1 MEAEIVA
8 IGTEL
13 LLGVTV
19 DTNSAYLAQ
28 QLGTIGVLVRR
39 VTLVR
44 DDLAEIVTTL
54 QDALG
59 RVDLVICSGG
69 LGPTGDDLTREAIAQ
84 ATERPLEFHQTLLDD
99 IAARFAAFKRT
110 MSESNRQQAYV
121 PQGAH
126 IIRNP
131 RGTAPAFVAEGGAAR
146 EGRLIAAL
154 PGVPQELIYLT
165 ENALLPYL
173 RDEHGLNEVLVVREL
188 RVSGLTEAD
197 AGERIADI
205 MLGEN
210 PVVGITAKRGQHTI
224 RIAAKGKGREA
235 AEALIE
241 PLVELIRQ
249 RFGVHLLGE
258 ETVEQRVARLLAERG
273 VQLALV
279 ETDLNAPVYRALTE
293 TPAGKQAL
301 VHVTIQPALAPENHD
316 YPALARSLA
325 AGADALHADAR
336 LVLLIEPGEGS
347 FKTVHLALGTAGSP
361 QIRHLARGFDWGLPQ
376 ASDFV
381 ATAALELL
389 RRWLES
395 SGPDAA
401 SEESEQP
408 NRPA

>member
-28 QLGTIGVLVRR
+28 QLGTIGVPVRR

-44 DDLAEIVTTL
+44 DDLAEIVTTI
-54 QDALG
+54 QDALR
-59 RVDLVICSGG
+59 RVELVICSGG

-84 ATERPLEFHQTLLDD
+84 ATGRPLEFHQTLLDD

-121 PQGAH
+121 PQGAY

-131 RGTAPAFVAEGGAAR
+131 RGTAPAFVAEGGAAG
-146 EGRLIAAL
+146 EGRLVAAL

-165 ENALLPYL
+165 EQALLPYL

-224 RIAAKGKGREA
+224 RIAAKAMGREA

-249 RFGVHLLGE
+249 RFGEHLLGE
-258 ETVEQRVARLLAERG
+258 ETVEERTARLLAERG
-273 VQLALV
+273 VKLALV
-279 ETDLNAPVYRALTE
+279 ETDLNAPVYRALAQTS
-293 TPAGKQAL
+293 AGQEAL
-301 VHVTIQPALAPENHD
+301 VHVTLQPSLAAGGAD
-316 YPALARSLA
+316 YAALARSLA
-325 AGADALHADAR
+325 AEAAALSADAR
-336 LVLLIEPGEGS
+336 LVLLIEPGENS
-347 FKTVHLALGTAGSP
+347 FKTVHFALGTARSA
-361 QIRHLARGFDWGLPQ
+361 QIRYLARGFDWGLSQ

-395 SGPDAA
+395 IAPNSAL
-401 SEESEQP
+401 EESEQ
-408 NRPA
+408 A

>member
-28 QLGTIGVLVRR
+28 QLGTIGVPVRR

-84 ATERPLEFHQTLLDD
+84 ATGRPLEFHQTLLDD

-110 MSESNRQQAYV
+110 MSDSNRQQAYV

-131 RGTAPAFVAEGGAAR
+131 RGTAPAFVAEGGAAA

-154 PGVPQELIYLT
+154 PGVPQELSYLT

-224 RIAAKGKGREA
+224 RIAAKGEGREA

-249 RFGVHLLGE
+249 RFGAYLLGE

-273 VQLALV
+273 VKLALV
-279 ETDLNAPVYRALTE
+279 ETDLNAPVYRTLTE
-293 TPAGKQAL
+293 TSAGKQAL
-301 VHVTIQPALAPENHD
+301 VHATIQPALAPENHD
-316 YPALARSLA
+316 YPTLARSLA
-325 AGADALHADAR
+325 AEAAALKSDAR

-347 FKTVHLALGTAGSP
+347 FKTVHLALGTADSP
-361 QIRHLARGFDWGLPQ
+361 QIRYLARGFDWGLPQ

-389 RRWLES
+389 RRWLEA

-401 SEESEQP
+401 FEESEQP

>member
-28 QLGTIGVLVRR
+28 QLGTIGVPVRR

-44 DDLAEIVTTL
+44 DDLTEIVTTI
-54 QDALG
+54 QDALR
-59 RVDLVICSGG
+59 RVELVICSGG

-84 ATERPLEFHQTLLDD
+84 ATGRPLEFHQTLLDD

-131 RGTAPAFVAEGGAAR
+131 RGTAPAFVAEGGAAGA
-146 EGRLIAAL
+146 GRLVAAL

-165 ENALLPYL
+165 EQALLPYL

-224 RIAAKGKGREA
+224 RIAAKAVGRES

-241 PLVELIRQ
+241 PLVELIRR
-249 RFGVHLLGE
+249 RFGEHLLGE
-258 ETVEQRVARLLAERG
+258 ETVEQRVARLLVERG
-273 VQLALV
+273 VKLALV
-279 ETDLNAPVYRALTE
+279 ETDLNTPVYRALAQ
-293 TPAGKQAL
+293 TPAGQQAL
-301 VHVTIQPALAPENHD
+301 VHVMIQPSLAPGDADYAALAQ
-316 YPALARSLA
+316 SLA
-325 AGADALHADAR
+325 AAAAAVEADAR
-336 LVLLIEPGEGS
+336 LALLIEPGAGS
-347 FKTVHLALGTAGSP
+347 FKTVHFALGTARSA
-361 QIRHLARGFDWGLPQ
+361 QVRYLARGFDWGLPQ

-389 RRWLES
+389 RHWLES
-395 SGPDAA
+395 IGPDLALK
-401 SEESEQP
+401 ESEQ
-408 NRPA
+408 A